1 MRGGK
6 GSPFLFVTKS
16 DHGIDTGGLT
26 CRKITSEKYN
36 QTEKRSA
43 SKETHEVVRLHAV
56 QQAGKQP
63 RKTYGQGQTNENA
76 RDHQLQTM
84 HDEHAEDVL
93 RSRAEG
99 HTDSNLVHALG
110 YGICHDGG
118 NADSGKNQRHE
129 PEHSQENGHIGKPEN
144 LV

>member
-1 MRGGK
+1 MRGCK

-43 SKETHEVVRLHAV
+43 GKETHEVVGFDAV
-56 QQAGKQP
+56 EQAGKQP
-63 RKTYGQGQTNENA
+63 RKTYGQRQPNDHA

-84 HDEHAEDVL
+84 RDEHAEHVL

-99 HTDSNLVHALG
+99 H
-110 YGICHDGG
+110 
-118 NADSGKNQRHE
+118 
-129 PEHSQENGHIGKPEN
+129 
-144 LV
+144 